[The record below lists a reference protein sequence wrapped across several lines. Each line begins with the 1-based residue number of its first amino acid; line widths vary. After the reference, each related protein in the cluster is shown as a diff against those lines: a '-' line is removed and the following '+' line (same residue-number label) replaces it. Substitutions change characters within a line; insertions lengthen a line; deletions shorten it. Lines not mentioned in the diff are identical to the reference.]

1 MRNAARLAALEINKL
16 DAKHRAAK
24 ASAEAHAASS
34 QGLANSFHK
43 LKMETDNVYAGMNR
57 YTRAA
62 ELANKIA
69 LDQKWSQEQLGAEL
83 QRLAMH
89 YGVAEQAGY
98 NMNDQ
103 IRSAR
108 FHTANMAAQFQDVF
122 VMMASGQS
130 PLMLGI
136 QQGSQMTQVLQT
148 AGGSIKATGAL
159 LKDAFMSLV
168 SPVTFL
174 TIGLVAGVAALGQ
187 WAMAAT
193 GSAEAAE
200 AAKKAD
206 EEYKTVVDN
215 LTAAI
220 QRKTDAMRIAN
231 GEADTTEQLR
241 GLDRLYQ
248 LQNEQ
253 TKLLAEQAAIEA
265 RMRDLAGSR
274 ANQQL
279 QSQKEALAIQQAA
292 NAERLNEIDGLLKQL
307 QYETQLNT
315 AARNRANDTRNYL
328 RDAFLRQQELNEATE
343 QQAQRARLAKDQ
355 FHLMAGEAAAI
366 QSSLGLSAQS
376 AQDIANANMAAGIAA
391 AADWASTLYKRLS
404 EAAGAAARINN
415 ARAAGIGTSLGAGP
429 WAQMANA
436 NMSPNTPPIDETGGG
451 AGGGGGGTNPADLYA
466 AELEQLRNSLLN
478 QEQLEMQSYQ
488 RRLDLLKNALQ
499 ERLLSQQE
507 YAGLMERVEATH
519 GFVMQQQTNRNVTM
533 TLNALGQLFQGSKKI
548 GAAIALTNSYIA
560 FTEVLKDPS
569 YIGRP
574 WARFAA
580 AASALSSGLAA
591 VRSIK
596 SGTPGGSTSGG
607 GIGGGGGGAAGGGP
621 QYSTNVSLQ
630 LTGGEL
636 FSRQQVIKLIN
647 AINDATADGAKILL
661 R

>member
-16 DAKHRAAK
+16 DAKNRAAK

-43 LKMETDNVYAGMNR
+43 LKMETDNVYAGMTR

-62 ELANKIA
+62 ELANKVA

-122 VMMASGQS
+122 VMMSSGQS
-130 PLMLGI
+130 PLLLGI
-136 QQGSQMTQVLQT
+136 QQGSQMSQVMQT
-148 AGGSIKATGAL
+148 AGGSVKATGLMLKEAFLAL
-159 LKDAFMSLV
+159 I
-168 SPVTFL
+168 SPTTLL
-174 TIGLVAGVAALGQ
+174 TVGVIAGVAALGQ
-187 WAMAAT
+187 WAMSASGASAKSEELAARQEET
-193 GSAEAAE
+193 
-200 AAKKAD
+200 KRVTD
-206 EEYKTVVDN
+206 E

-220 QRKTDAMRIAN
+220 KRLVDARLLEAGVATSQLELDAQRQLVDLKNQQVELEKEINALAPN
-231 GEADTTEQLR
+231 GEFTNSMQVLATQARAAWNASEKAALELQKQQVEAKIKELEYEMQL
-241 GLDRLYQ
+241 
-248 LQNEQ
+248 E
-253 TKLLAEQAAIEA
+253 
-265 RMRDLAGSR
+265 
-274 ANQQL
+274 
-279 QSQKEALAIQQAA
+279 
-292 NAERLNEIDGLLKQL
+292 
-307 QYETQLNT
+307 T
-315 AARNRANDTRNYL
+315 AARRRANDTRDYL
-328 RDAFLRQQELNEATE
+328 RDAFVKQQELNAATE

-415 ARAAGIGTSLGAGP
+415 ARAAGFGTSLGAGP

-436 NMSPNTPPIDETGGG
+436 NMSPNTSPVDETGS
-451 AGGGGGGTNPADLYA
+451 GGGGGGSGPNLADQYA
-466 AELEQLRNSLLN
+466 TELEQLRNSLLN

-488 RRLDLLKNALQ
+488 RRLELLKNMMEQ
-499 ERLLSQQE
+499 KLLTQQE
-507 YAGLMERVEATH
+507 YAGLMERVEADH
-519 GFVMQQQTNRNVTM
+519 GFAMTQQTNRNITT

-560 FTEVLKDPS
+560 FTEVLKDPA

-596 SGTPGGSTSGG
+596 SGSPSGTTGGGVGGGSGG
-607 GIGGGGGGAAGGGP
+607 SAGGGAA

-630 LTGGEL
+630 LVGGEL
-636 FSRQQVIKLIN
+636 FSRAQVIKLIN